1 MSGRAMRNEKDTELN
16 DGGDIVASIWL
27 HGRAE
32 LQETGRHYSA
42 VVQGGDAC
50 ILCRKR
56 WMEAWPAK

>member
-1 MSGRAMRNEKDTELN
+1 MSRRAMRNEKDTHLN
-16 DGGDIVASIWL
+16 DGGDIFSSVRL

-32 LQETGRHYSA
+32 LQEAGRHYGA
-42 VVQGGDAC
+42 VVQGGDAG